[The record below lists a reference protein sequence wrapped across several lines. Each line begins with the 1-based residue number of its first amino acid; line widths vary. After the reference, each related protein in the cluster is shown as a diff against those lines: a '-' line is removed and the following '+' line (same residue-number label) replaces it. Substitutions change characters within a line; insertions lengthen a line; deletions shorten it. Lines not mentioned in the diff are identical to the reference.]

1 MNLQCHVS
9 DLSNL
14 PIYLPGAVI
23 KQKVPPMEDL
33 QLKSRLFCVTRGH
46 PLLVPLPSNFFF
58 LFPSSHKS
66 LDRKFFF
73 FSFPCFFE
81 AELVIIINHL
91 AYSDMKD

>member
-1 MNLQCHVS
+1 MNVQCHVS

-14 PIYLPGAVI
+14 PVYLPGAVV
-23 KQKVPPMEDL
+23 KRKVPPMEDL

-46 PLLVPLPSNFFF
+46 PLLAPLLSNFFF

-66 LDRKFFF
+66 LDRKVF
-73 FSFPCFFE
+73 FSFPFFE